1 MATRVTR
8 PLRHA
13 SRTVAMTHV
22 NKSWSPMRLER
33 RGSAR
38 VPARGEMVA
47 TFRGADGR
55 IGLTRVELVDSS
67 DGGVGL
73 LSPVAIEPGMTVTLR
88 DARTRQPWTDA
99 ACVRCTREVGGYRVG
114 LRLGHRLAA

>member
-1 MATRVTR
+1 MAHRVTR

-13 SRTVAMTHV
+13 RRTAAAAHS
-22 NKSWSPMRLER
+22 NEPFNPMRLER

-38 VPARGEMVA
+38 LPASGELVA

-55 IGLTRVELVDSS
+55 VGLTRVEMVDTS

-73 LSPVAIEPGMTVTLR
+73 LSPVAIEPGMSVTLR

-99 ACVRCTREVGGYRVG
+99 ACVRCVREVGGYRVG
-114 LRLGHRLAA
+114 LRVGFRLAA